1 MVSSW
6 RATLRSSAPGAG
18 AAAGSAVGAGAV
30 IAVRAGRRAHPT
42 RMLVMMR
49 AEMVVARREAVIGCR
64 PLSDMVVARPP
75 GDSRF
80 QTSPADGRASP
91 DIPPPGDQA
100 GAAVPGDVDQA
111 HGGNLVEQWLREMMV
126 APVE

>member
-30 IAVRAGRRAHPT
+30 IAVRAGRRAHPK

-49 AEMVVARREAVIGCR
+49 A
-64 PLSDMVVARPP
+64 DMVVARPP
-75 GDSRF
+75 CDSRF

-100 GAAVPGDVDQA
+100 GAAVPGDV
-111 HGGNLVEQWLREMMV
+111 GPGPLR
-126 APVE
+126 APS